1 MTDMTEIVLNH
12 TVHPK
17 CLSLHIVS
25 RAYTFI
31 KGRNPKFGMSLHLGV
46 AKCRVPFLGSLLP

>member
-12 TVHPK
+12 TVHP
-17 CLSLHIVS
+17 S

-31 KGRNPKFGMSLHLGV
+31 KGRNPKFGMSLHLGDS
-46 AKCRVPFLGSLLP
+46 KCRVPFLGSL